1 MTCAITLASWL
12 VAQGFNLP
20 LIGRALNH
28 TQTATTARYARL
40 ALDPVRA
47 AREQTAALMMPTS
60 ATVPR

>member
-1 MTCAITLASWL
+1 M

-28 TQTATTARYARL
+28 TQASTTARYAHL

-47 AREQTAALMMPTS
+47 ALEQTAALMMEGPMP
-60 ATVPR
+60 ANEK